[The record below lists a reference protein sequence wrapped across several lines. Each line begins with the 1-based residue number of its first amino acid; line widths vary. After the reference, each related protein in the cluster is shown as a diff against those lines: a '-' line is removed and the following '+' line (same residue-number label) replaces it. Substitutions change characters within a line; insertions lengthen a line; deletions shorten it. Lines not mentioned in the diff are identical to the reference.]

1 MEELMR
7 RAVRALE
14 AAGDMDA
21 AADARWLMCAALDCA
36 PGALRFHAAPDAQQR
51 GRFLA
56 MLERRAAGE
65 PLQYVLGDQPF
76 CGRSFRADPRALI
89 PRPETEEV
97 CLKALELLRGV
108 RRPEVLDMGT
118 GTGVLAVTIAL
129 ERPDARVTAVDIS
142 PDALALAGENARA
155 LHEQVGRSAVRA
167 GAELVLTAGELS
179 KDTCRG
185 AEAEGGR
192 AKWYSTRDELICALP
207 EMISEGDAVLVKASH
222 SMAFERITEAL
233 QTL

>member
-1 MEELMR
+1 MCIRDSGSSFDAYIPAFGVHMVYAALAGAAVGSALGMTNAQIARGIARYRTVGE
-7 RAVRALE
+7 RARVIRSPKITIVSDCYNANPSSVG
-14 AAGDMDA
+14 AAIQSLQMLPGRKVCILGDM
-21 AADARWLMCAALDCA
+21 
-36 PGALRFHAAPDAQQR
+36 
-51 GRFLA
+51 
-56 MLERRAAGE
+56 
-65 PLQYVLGDQPF
+65 
-76 CGRSFRADPRALI
+76 
-89 PRPETEEV
+89 
-97 CLKALELLRGV
+97 LEL
-108 RRPEVLDMGT
+108 
-118 GTGVLAVTIAL
+118 
-129 ERPDARVTAVDIS
+129 
-142 PDALALAGENARA
+142 GENARA